1 MEMLKA
7 ETVLSSFGDAGAEV
21 NRGRIQESRVSES
34 TRNKVF
40 VFKGQEA
47 EFIATAVV
55 LGGHAPPSQ
64 GFVLF
69 L

>member
-1 MEMLKA
+1 MEILKA
-7 ETVLSSFGDAGAEV
+7 ETVLSSFGKAGAEV
-21 NRGRIQESRVSES
+21 DRRRVQESRVSKS

-47 EFIATAVV
+47 VFINTAMVP
-55 LGGHAPPSQ
+55 GGPAPPFQ